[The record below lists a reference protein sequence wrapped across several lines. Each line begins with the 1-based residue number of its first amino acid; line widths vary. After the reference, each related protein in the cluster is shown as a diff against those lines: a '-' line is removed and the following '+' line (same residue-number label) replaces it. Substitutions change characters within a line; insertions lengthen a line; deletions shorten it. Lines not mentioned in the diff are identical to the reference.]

1 MSKNIIIDS
10 SLWKKYTEIADL
22 QNVDLDKLKIVGA
35 DNNIEYKDGGFW
47 LTLTDLKGFFK
58 WRGKDGY
65 LELFLNK
72 KSENLYDAIWG
83 KLLDLLSIETDSE
96 IGSVVR
102 KYGKEFIV
110 YDYGLPFDSFLFID
124 KITIVIKSLYKHNNL
139 FYPQISLNYCSYK
152 VDK

>member
-22 QNVDLDKLKIVGA
+22 QNIDLDKLKIVGA
-35 DNNIEYKDGGFW
+35 DNEIEYKDGGFW
-47 LTLTDLKGFFK
+47 LTLTDLKGFYK

-72 KSENLYDAIWG
+72 KSENLYDAVWG
-83 KLLDLLSIETDSE
+83 KLLDLLGIQTDSD

-124 KITIVIKSLYKHNNL
+124 KITIVIKSLYKHKDL
-139 FYPQISLNYCSYK
+139 FYPQISLNYCSYRE
-152 VDK
+152 DK

>member
-22 QNVDLDKLKIVGA
+22 QNVDLDKLKVVGA

>member
-22 QNVDLDKLKIVGA
+22 QNVDLDKLKVVGA

-110 YDYGLPFDSFLFID
+110 YDYGLPFDSFLLID